1 MAAPKQSW
9 YKSVWFI
16 GLVITLSGFG
26 FFTLLFYWISKIL
39 VKA

>member
-9 YKSVWFI
+9 YKSVC
-16 GLVITLSGFG
+16 LVITLSGFG